1 FYFRDRKVQLNATDP
16 TATASSSGLVGEL
29 AANFNEEWTS
39 TTDGLWTADGD
50 LSQFGMQLHYLP
62 NNYTRLFNVGYSF
75 RREVQALNQ
84 KELRQTNLSFV
95 QPLNERWQLMGL
107 WQYDLLN
114 KETPEALIGASY
126 EACCWQVSLYRRQ
139 FLADVDNNSSA
150 DRQRNAF
157 FIELSLKGLAGLSS
171 GARDL
176 LKNRVFGYSQLLEQ
190 QNPLKRN

>member
-1 FYFRDRKVQLNATDP
+1 
-16 TATASSSGLVGEL
+16 
-29 AANFNEEWTS
+29 
-39 TTDGLWTADGD
+39 
-50 LSQFGMQLHYLP
+50 
-62 NNYTRLFNVGYSF
+62 
-75 RREVQALNQ
+75 
-84 KELRQTNLSFV
+84 
-95 QPLNERWQLMGL
+95 MGL

-150 DRQRNAF
+150 DRQRSAF